1 MGEAPLRRILCPL
14 IVGPILSVNC
24 AAQPKSPG
32 SAVPLEPTTAILD
45 VFKTHDVV
53 ALGEGTHGNEQ
64 GHIFRLSLIRE
75 PRFLATVNDIVV
87 EFGNSLYQDV
97 MDRFV
102 RNESVSPK
110 DLQKVWQNTTNAH
123 YPWEK
128 PIYEEFFRAVRS
140 VNTSLPPDRQLR
152 VLLGEPPINWDLIR
166 TKEDADPWLDQ
177 RETYPANLIR
187 REVLA
192 KHHKALV
199 IYGDGHFFRDTP
211 YDSIVTLLEK
221 PPTSTVFAIATIT
234 DVDLGTRQPDVGA
247 WPRPSLTI
255 LRGTALGTTE
265 LRVLLP
271 LYRGEW
277 LKEMEKHFDAILYLG
292 PPSRITYSRFTTAL
306 CADNDYIQMRLQ
318 RMSLYPFLVS
328 EADRLRR
335 TCQLPAQ
342 KQGG

>member
-1 MGEAPLRRILCPL
+1 VGEALRLRLTMGAL
-14 IVGPILSVNC
+14 FFGTVMVASNC
-24 AAQPKSPG
+24 ASQVTRPRPAMP
-32 SAVPLEPTTAILD
+32 VEPIAAILD
-45 VFKTHDVV
+45 AFETHDVV
-53 ALGEGTHGNEQ
+53 ALGEGMHGNEQ
-64 GHIFRLSLIRE
+64 GHIFRLSLLRD
-75 PRFLATVNDIVV
+75 PRFSATVNDIVV

-102 RNESVSPK
+102 RNDDVSPR
-110 DLQKVWQNTTNAH
+110 DLQQVWQNTTNAH
-123 YPWEK
+123 GPWDK

-140 VNTSLPPDRQLR
+140 VNASLPRDRQLR
-152 VLLGEPPINWDLIR
+152 VLLGEPPIDWDVIR

-187 REVLA
+187 GEVLA

-221 PPTSTVFAIATIT
+221 PPASNVFAIATIT
-234 DVDLGTRQPDVGA
+234 DVDLGTRQADVGT

-255 LRGTALGTTE
+255 LRGTVLGTTD

-271 LYRGEW
+271 VYRGEW
-277 LKEMEKHFDAILYLG
+277 LKQMEKHFDAALYLG
-292 PPSRITYSRFTTAL
+292 PPSTITHSRFTRAL

-318 RMSLYPFLVS
+318 RMALYPFLGG
-328 EADRLRR
+328 EAARLRR
-335 TCQLPAQ
+335 DCRIPVLP
-342 KQGG
+342 